1 MRRREFIAGLAAGA
15 IRPLSARAQQQ
26 ALPVIGFLHG
36 GRVSDQAAYLPGF
49 RQGLREGGLVEREN
63 VNIAYRWAEN
73 QPDRLP
79 ALATELARQGAAVI
93 VASPNPPV
101 IAAARA
107 ATTTTPIVFI
117 SGPDPVS
124 AGLVASLNKP
134 GGNLTGMTLISNGL
148 DTKRLGLMRD
158 LVPQA
163 TVVAMLLDTRSVS
176 FRFDEMESAGRKV
189 GLQIIGLRVSSEGDF
204 DAALATAVRER
215 AGALVVAGS
224 VFLFNYRDRLVARV
238 AEYRLPAIYQ
248 EHEYAL
254 AGGMMSYGPSLS
266 DSYRQAGL
274 YAGRVLKGEKPAS
287 LPVQQPTKFELVI
300 NLKTAKALGLTIPE
314 TLLATADE
322 VIQ

>member
-1 MRRREFIAGLAAGA
+1 MRRREFIAGLGAAA
-15 IRPLSARAQQQ
+15 WPAVARAQQP
-26 ALPVIGFLHG
+26 AKPVIGFLHA
-36 GRVSDQAAYLPGF
+36 GRASDQAAYLPGF
-49 RQGLREGGLVEREN
+49 RQGLREGGFVEREN

-79 ALATELARQGAAVI
+79 ALATELIRQGAAVI
-93 VASPNPPV
+93 VASPSPTV

-107 ATTTTPIVFI
+107 ATATTPIVFL

-134 GGNLTGMTLISNGL
+134 GGNLTGVTLISDGL
-148 DTKRLGLMRD
+148 DTKRLGLLRD

-163 TVVAMLLDTRSVS
+163 AVIAMLLDTRATALRLEEV
-176 FRFDEMESAGRKV
+176 ELAGHKV
-189 GLQIIGLRVSSEGDF
+189 GLRIVGVEVSSEGDF
-204 DAALATAVRER
+204 DAALATAVREG

-224 VFLFNYRDRLVARV
+224 AFIFNTRDRLVARV

-248 EHEYAL
+248 EREYVV
-254 AGGMMSYGPSLS
+254 AGGTMSYGPSLS
-266 DSYRQAGL
+266 DGYRQAGL
-274 YAGRVLKGEKPAS
+274 YAGRVLKGEKPTN

-314 TLLATADE
+314 ALLATADE